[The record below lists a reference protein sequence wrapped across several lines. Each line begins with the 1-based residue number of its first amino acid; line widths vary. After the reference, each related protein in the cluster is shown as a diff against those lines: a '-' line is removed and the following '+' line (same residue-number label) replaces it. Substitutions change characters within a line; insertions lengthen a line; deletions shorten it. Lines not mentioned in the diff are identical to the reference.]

1 MTRVQDKL
9 YITRV
14 QDKLYIISDRI
25 NINIIFSLLYQL
37 NKETIFLVNIYNS
50 CKSSL

>member
-9 YITRV
+9 YIIRV

-25 NINIIFSLLYQL
+25 NINIIFSLLFQL
-37 NKETIFLVNIYNS
+37 NKEHLKTYLNLINVKYID
-50 CKSSL
+50 